1 MVTLGIKL
9 FALGVGVIIAGTIPA
24 LSAVRILVLTANT
37 DMTDISVTTLGMF
50 ILAAGL
56 ILIVV
61 GVVQSIAA
69 RRRNGGA
76 H

>member
-37 DMTDISVTTLGMF
+37 DMTDIGVATLGKF